1 MSMLGGQTALGEE
14 TAAALQRLALAVAAD
29 RGAHLYFDRGDGVL
43 ELIAS
48 VRDGRLSKLSHRT
61 PGAGHEVAPSRLPRW
76 LTAWRADPRP
86 AGAVARLALPDERG
100 GLLILERN
108 RREPFNDEDLALAR
122 VQARQLVQH
131 VSTRLGPRPIAWSAQ
146 FEAVQSVAAQLTR
159 LTSVEAVSAALCT
172 QTQRVVAFDNARV
185 YVLRADGRNLD
196 PVAFRPHAREYQGES
211 AADLRVTVGEGITGW
226 VAANG
231 QQLIVHDAAND
242 PRALQVPGSADLP
255 EESMLL
261 APLRSEGHVIGVVV
275 LSRLGLSRFSEDES
289 RLLGVL
295 ADQAAV
301 AIENAR
307 LLAERDRHVAELAAL
322 LDISQ
327 AGAAAS
333 DERDLASLFAVKLR
347 AAADMD
353 ACLIS
358 RWDQES
364 GRLLP
369 IGADGRPLIGPA
381 RDLAGHRS
389 LRRALLNDEVVWLD
403 PEVDG
408 LEPAELDRLRG
419 LGGAAALLLPLS
431 ATGRVMGLVEFV
443 AETSGR
449 RFRDGEAALLRT
461 MANQVA
467 SSLENARLV
476 RQLRDAA
483 ETDLVTGVYSHRHL
497 QDRVRQETARASRAH
512 SPLSLL
518 MIDLDEF
525 KRIND
530 EHGHQAGDG
539 VLRAIAG
546 ALRAAV
552 RTSDIVARYGGD
564 EFVVLMPDTDADEA
578 TQVAQRAASAVADL
592 AHPMSDGSVVNVSC
606 SVGLALHPRDGRS
619 GKALLQAADAAMYT
633 HKRSRSE
640 ARRGARRRAAAGA
653 SLPRT
658 VRATATAV
666 GPGITP

>member
-1 MSMLGGQTALGEE
+1 
-14 TAAALQRLALAVAAD
+14 
-29 RGAHLYFDRGDGVL
+29 
-43 ELIAS
+43 
-48 VRDGRLSKLSHRT
+48 
-61 PGAGHEVAPSRLPRW
+61 
-76 LTAWRADPRP
+76 
-86 AGAVARLALPDERG
+86 
-100 GLLILERN
+100 
-108 RREPFNDEDLALAR
+108 
-122 VQARQLVQH
+122 
-131 VSTRLGPRPIAWSAQ
+131 
-146 FEAVQSVAAQLTR
+146 
-159 LTSVEAVSAALCT
+159 
-172 QTQRVVAFDNARV
+172 
-185 YVLRADGRNLD
+185 
-196 PVAFRPHAREYQGES
+196 
-211 AADLRVTVGEGITGW
+211 
-226 VAANG
+226 
-231 QQLIVHDAAND
+231 
-242 PRALQVPGSADLP
+242 
-255 EESMLL
+255 MLL
-261 APLRSEGHVIGVVV
+261 APLRSEGQVIGVVV

-333 DERDLASLFAVKLR
+333 DERDLASLLAVKLR
-347 AAADMD
+347 VAADMD

-364 GRLLP
+364 GKLLP
-369 IGADGRPLIGPA
+369 IGADGRPLVGPA

-403 PEVDG
+403 PDVDS
-408 LEPAELDRLRG
+408 LEPVELDRLRG
-419 LGGAAALLLPLS
+419 LGGSAALLLPLS

-443 AETSGR
+443 TETSGR
-449 RFRDGEAALLRT
+449 RFRDGETALLRT

-483 ETDLVTGVYSHRHL
+483 ETDLVTGIYSHRHL

-552 RTSDIVARYGGD
+552 RTSDVVARYGGD

-578 TQVAQRAASAVADL
+578 TQVAQRAARAVADL
-592 AHPMSDGSVVNVSC
+592 SHPMPDGSVVHVTC
-606 SVGLALHPRDGRS
+606 SVGLALHPRDGRT

-633 HKRSRSE
+633 HKRSRSQ
-640 ARRGARRRAAAGA
+640 ARRDARDLAAQDA
-653 SLPRT
+653 SLPRP
-658 VRATATAV
+658 VRAVGKEVGKAV
-666 GPGITP
+666 GSGSAPRS